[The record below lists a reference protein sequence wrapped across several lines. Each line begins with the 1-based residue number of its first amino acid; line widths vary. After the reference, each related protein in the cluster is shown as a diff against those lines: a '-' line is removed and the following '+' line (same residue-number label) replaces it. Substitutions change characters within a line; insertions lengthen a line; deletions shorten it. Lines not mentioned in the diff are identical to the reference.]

1 MRKKGFGF
9 LVGAG
14 IGAAITALF
23 TTEKGKEYQ
32 VKISK
37 LCEDIVNKAKD
48 VDIDDVKENIEKKVN
63 EIKTELQD
71 LDKEKVKDIA
81 SKKAKDIQEKSNS
94 RLIGL
99 KINKLNEK
107 ILFKFIRLNSKY
119 KELALYAKEKG
130 TPVLQEMTENLRDE
144 AIKVTKKVLKKLE
157 SSKKESKKEEK

>member
-1 MRKKGFGF
+1 MSKKGFGF

-37 LCEDIVNKAKD
+37 MCEDIIAKAKD
-48 VDIDDVKENIEKKVN
+48 IDADDVKENVTKKVN
-63 EIKTELQD
+63 EIKAELQD

-81 SKKAKDIQEKSNS
+81 SKKAKDIQEKS
-94 RLIGL
+94 
-99 KINKLNEK
+99 
-107 ILFKFIRLNSKY
+107 

-130 TPVLQEMTENLRDE
+130 TPVLQEMTENLREE
-144 AIKVTKKVLKKLE
+144 AIKATKKVLKKLE